1 MIRTKQDAREYLE
14 GLDIWTPDTYPELT
28 QLLGIVTIDA
38 MSSYNNE
45 TYTLTRTG
53 QDEYQLHWRQGNSSW
68 QHTEELSLEPAVD
81 HVYKY
86 RKAYNRG
93 LQCIN

>member
-14 GLDIWTPDTYPELT
+14 GLDVWTIDIYSENCELV
-28 QLLGIVTIDA
+28 GIVTTDEIN
-38 MSSYNNE
+38 SYNDE
-45 TYTLTRTG
+45 TYTITRMPTCYRL
-53 QDEYQLHWRQGNSSW
+53 QWRQGNTGW
-68 QHTEELSLEPAVD
+68 LHCKELSLDEAVD

-93 LQCIN
+93 LLHA

>member
-14 GLDIWTPDTYPELT
+14 GLDVWTIDTYPYNCELV
-28 QLLGIVTIDA
+28 GIVAVDT

-45 TYTLTRTG
+45 VYTITRMSTC
-53 QDEYQLHWRQGNSSW
+53 YRLHWRQGNSSW
-68 QHTEELSLEPAVD
+68 MHCEELSLDDAVD

-86 RKAYNRG
+86 RKAYNMG
-93 LQCIN
+93 LSHA